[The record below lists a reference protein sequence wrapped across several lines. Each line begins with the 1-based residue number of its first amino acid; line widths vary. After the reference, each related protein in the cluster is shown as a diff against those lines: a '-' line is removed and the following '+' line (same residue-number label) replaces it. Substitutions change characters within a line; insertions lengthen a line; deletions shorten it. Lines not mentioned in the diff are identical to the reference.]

1 MKPWKDKNKTVIY
14 WASRDVT
21 WNLAWFQKTVFNLCC
36 CSVESTSTIIWH
48 SRYNHHTTQL
58 IWHENLGKKGDMYTI
73 KHLRM
78 VRNID
83 IQIPWR
89 PLYNDWYV
97 LSLQI
102 FTITTLSAYI
112 GFNRQKVIQKLET
125 LFLRIYSISTLADP
139 QLGNKNKRNVSKTNF
154 SSVFTQYV

>member
-1 MKPWKDKNKTVIY
+1 MKPWKRKEQNGHLLGVKKCY
-14 WASRDVT
+14 MKFSS
-21 WNLAWFQKTVFNLCC
+21 FPKKTVFNLCC
-36 CSVESTSTIIWH
+36 WA
-48 SRYNHHTTQL
+48 YNPFLQL
-58 IWHENLGKKGDMYTI
+58 YDIQVTDAKHKKIGKKGDVYTS

-78 VRNID
+78 VWNID
-83 IQIPWR
+83 IPIPWR

-112 GFNRQKVIQKLET
+112 GFNRQKVIHKLET

>member
-1 MKPWKDKNKTVIY
+1 
-14 WASRDVT
+14 
-21 WNLAWFQKTVFNLCC
+21 
-36 CSVESTSTIIWH
+36 
-48 SRYNHHTTQL
+48 
-58 IWHENLGKKGDMYTI
+58 MYTF

-78 VRNID
+78 VENID
-83 IQIPWR
+83 IPIPWR
-89 PLYNDWYV
+89 PLYNDWHV

-154 SSVFTQYV
+154 SSVFTQYVYILWHLTSTLHLWSYFRARNFICVVSQPYMYLIRKLIISFWHA

>member
-1 MKPWKDKNKTVIY
+1 MKRKEQNGHLLGVKRCYMKFSLIPKN
-14 WASRDVT
+14 S
-21 WNLAWFQKTVFNLCC
+21 FQSMLLQR
-36 CSVESTSTIIWH
+36 S
-48 SRYNHHTTQL
+48 

-78 VRNID
+78 VRKID